1 MAHKYFD
8 PVREDVE
15 KELAQHRQGTETDSV
30 SKSEANTEV
39 F

>member
-15 KELAQHRQGTETDSV
+15 KELAQNCQTAEAVPV
-30 SKSEANTEV
+30 SKSKVHTEV

>member
-15 KELAQHRQGTETDSV
+15 KELAQHRQTVKTVPV
-30 SKSEANTEV
+30 SKSEVYTEV

>member
-15 KELAQHRQGTETDSV
+15 KELAQHRPRNGNSLCVEV
-30 SKSEANTEV
+30 GSEY
-39 F
+39 